1 MAKMKLTQAAIDRL
15 SAPKTGR
22 SEIFDAAFPAF
33 GMRVTDKGRK
43 SWFVFT
49 RLHKRQVRITLGS
62 YPALGLAAARKAA
75 REALEKA
82 ETGIDPRDEKRRA
95 EADIV
100 AVVVADWLARDQ
112 AGNRTAGDVKR
123 LFEREILPKWG
134 KRLITSIG
142 RRDCLEIIDGIADRG
157 AVTQARRAYA
167 HLHRLFKWSAG
178 RGIIESNPMA
188 DLPKPGAETKRER
201 VLSDPELAEVWQAS
215 ESLGWPFGPIV
226 RLLILTGARREEIG
240 ALQWPEIDLE
250 AASIALDGSRTK
262 NGEPRTIPLSAL
274 ALEIAKGLPRV
285 KPEKGCPPYVFT
297 TTGRTSVSG
306 WSKAKTLLDKAI
318 ADNRRARRTNET
330 MADWRLHDLRRT
342 CATGLQRLGTRLEVI
357 EAVLGHIGGSRAG
370 VVGVYQRH
378 AFEPEKRAA
387 LDAWARHVA
396 GLASANGRGK
406 AKVIPL
412 VGKR

>member
-1 MAKMKLTQAAIDRL
+1 M
-15 SAPKTGR
+15 
-22 SEIFDAAFPAF
+22 
-33 GMRVTDKGRK
+33 
-43 SWFVFT
+43 
-49 RLHKRQVRITLGS
+49 
-62 YPALGLAAARKAA
+62 
-75 REALEKA
+75 
-82 ETGIDPRDEKRRA
+82 
-95 EADIV
+95 
-100 AVVVADWLARDQ
+100 
-112 AGNRTAGDVKR
+112 
-123 LFEREILPKWG
+123 
-134 KRLITSIG
+134 
-142 RRDCLEIIDGIADRG
+142 
-157 AVTQARRAYA
+157 
-167 HLHRLFKWSAG
+167 
-178 RGIIESNPMA
+178 
-188 DLPKPGAETKRER
+188 
-201 VLSDPELAEVWQAS
+201 LSDPELAEVWQAS

-274 ALEIAKGLPRV
+274 ALEIAKGVPRV
-285 KPEKGCPPYVFT
+285 KPEKGCPPYTFT

-306 WSKAKTLLDKAI
+306 WSKAKTLLDRAI
-318 ADNRRARRTNET
+318 ADNRRERRINET